1 MRIPNKLTD
10 DFSIT
15 LNSIHRNV
23 NQLYLDGISKQ
34 VQMQKVNV
42 MLGDA
47 SITQQDTFEPQ
58 KVALFL
64 EMLSRH
70 LKTWSSQGIAKT
82 DTDDL
87 RRLHVQFTTQVD
99 KFHLSCYVALQ
110 YHALPFYKC
119 DDRIIKI
126 KKQLIEIDEKVAQLK
141 PTIEGKE
148 NLMLEQELTKRGKS
162 GLNFEELLETMYNDE
177 KLFSELVQKVDDLH
191 KNYPEYYQAA
201 ERRGKLLVELND
213 MVVELYKMK
222 YALIDQNKMMQGE
235 EGLALHFDLEVVSK
249 DERGGNISVDK
260 IVPRSKEE
268 IIQRFREIEKMFQ
281 DTV

>member
-1 MRIPNKLTD
+1 MRIPNNLTD
-10 DFSIT
+10 DFSMT

-23 NQLYLDGISKQ
+23 NQLYLDGISTQ

-58 KVALFL
+58 KVTLFF
-64 EMLSRH
+64 EMHSRH
-70 LKTWSSQGIAKT
+70 LKTWSSQGIANT

-99 KFHLSCYVALQ
+99 KYHLSCYVAVQ

-126 KKQLIEIDEKVAQLK
+126 KKQLIEIDEKVAQLR

-191 KNYPEYYQAA
+191 KDYPEYYQAA

-213 MVVELYKMK
+213 MVVELYKLK

-235 EGLALHFDLEVVSK
+235 EGLALHFDLEVVNK
-249 DERGGNISVDK
+249 DERNGNISVDK
-260 IVPRSKEE
+260 IVPRNREE
-268 IIQRFREIEKMFQ
+268 IIERFREIEKAFQ
-281 DTV
+281 DAV